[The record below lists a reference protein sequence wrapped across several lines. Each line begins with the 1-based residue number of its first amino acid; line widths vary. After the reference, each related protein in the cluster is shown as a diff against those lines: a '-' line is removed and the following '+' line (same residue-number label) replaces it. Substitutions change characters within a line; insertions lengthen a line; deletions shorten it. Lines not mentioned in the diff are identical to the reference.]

1 MNTGN
6 FKVAMFIIIF
16 AKLICS
22 LTYTW
27 TSNNKTFLVYT
38 LSFQCSDL
46 KDLSVLNL
54 PSFTSIEEKV
64 VLASKISS

>member
-1 MNTGN
+1 
-6 FKVAMFIIIF
+6 MFIIIF

-38 LSFQCSDL
+38 ISFQCTGL
-46 KDLSVLNL
+46 KDLAVLNL
-54 PSFTSIEEKV
+54 PNFTSIEDK
-64 VLASKISS
+64 